1 MMDRIIDQFN
11 IGKYTILS
19 IDENTNLMKISYT
32 KYKIR
37 GIEYDPVP
45 VLDLSA
51 AIAINRNDEDLI
63 GEFVEYV

>member
-1 MMDRIIDQFN
+1 MDKVVDQFN
-11 IGKYTILS
+11 IGKYTILYLKKNAS
-19 IDENTNLMKISYT
+19 LVRTRYT

-37 GIEYDPVP
+37 GVEYDPVP
-45 VLDLSA
+45 VTDVQD